1 MPALL
6 EIANSEG
13 FLKQAGL
20 PGNAQAWVRSLLN
33 ARPGDMFHAKKQEL
47 MDKLWIP
54 EWEKFQNNSIT
65 AEEFAQTVEEEGNKI
80 LGAA

>member
-1 MPALL
+1 M
-6 EIANSEG
+6 
-13 FLKQAGL
+13 

-33 ARPGDMFHAKKQEL
+33 ARTGDMFHAKKTEL

-65 AEEFAQTVEEEGNKI
+65 AEEFAQKVETEGNEI
-80 LGAA
+80 LAG